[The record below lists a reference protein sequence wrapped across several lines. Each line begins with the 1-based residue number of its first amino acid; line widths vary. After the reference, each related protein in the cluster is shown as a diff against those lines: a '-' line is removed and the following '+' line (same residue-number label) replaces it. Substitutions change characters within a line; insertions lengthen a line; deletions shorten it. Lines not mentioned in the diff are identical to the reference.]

1 MALAQDKT
9 GYDEALHKPRLC
21 KDCGSFVFL
30 LRPTAAAPKHR
41 EAKCYDCVKKTE
53 AKRLADC
60 AQALSWHPQSRP
72 PNLCGRPLHTHV

>member
-1 MALAQDKT
+1 MALAKDKT

-30 LRPTAAAPKHR
+30 LRPTAAASKHR

-53 AKRLADC
+53 AKRLADRR
-60 AQALSWHPQSRP
+60 AKDAVVQAAAPSVRA
-72 PNLCGRPLHTHV
+72 THGQQ